1 MLIAL
6 IVWIYLALLIAIM
19 QWPSIVSMV
28 VTFVLLGV
36 VPVAFLAMAMTRGKQ
51 LNAIRQQQRDRRDAD
66 LAASVQGRASKID
79 NEHTGDN

>member
-19 QWPSIVSMV
+19 QWPGILSMLL
-28 VTFVLLGV
+28 TFVLLGAL
-36 VPVAFLAMAMTRGKQ
+36 PVAFLAMTMTRGKQ

-66 LAASVQGRASKID
+66 LAASVQGRVGKID
-79 NEHTGDN
+79 NQHTGEN